1 MNDFIK
7 ANDTLIYLWETG
19 GNILVAG
26 CTTNDSISL
35 DREFVEVTPLSTQWR
50 SYKPTYIGGSLA
62 FDSVLFFAE
71 NGSAQT
77 DIDQH
82 LDWLLNK
89 TELDFKIVWQS
100 DGNVSGLQ
108 GKCYLQNLSITGA
121 VDEFTTG
128 NFSILINGEVSKYV
142 QGS

>member
-1 MNDFIK
+1 MNNFIK
-7 ANDTLIYLWETG
+7 ANETLIYLWETG
-19 GNILVAG
+19 GDILIAG
-26 CTTNDSISL
+26 CTTNDTVAL
-35 DREFVEVTPLSTQWR
+35 DQEFVEITNPISDWR
-50 SYKPTYIGGSLA
+50 AFLPTYRGGSLA

-71 NGSAQT
+71 NGSPNT
-77 DIDQH
+77 DVEKH
-82 LDWLLNK
+82 LDWFLDK
-89 TELDFKIVWQS
+89 TELNFQIRWQS

-128 NFSILINGEVSKYV
+128 NFSILINGEVTKYV